1 MQLVK
6 KHGKEH
12 VYLDSKG
19 EFIDLREVITDL
31 SDGTGKVLIV
41 TVKKS
46 YLSEGGVKKVVFDHG
61 QQLFNRLADLEDIA
75 KERGMEIDKKATSVL
90 FI

>member
-19 EFIDLREVITDL
+19 EFIDLREVLTDL
-31 SDGTGKVLIV
+31 GQDGSGKIIQ
-41 TVKKS
+41 
-46 YLSEGGVKKVVFDHG
+46 FD
-61 QQLFNRLADLEDIA
+61 EI
-75 KERGMEIDKKATSVL
+75 ERD
-90 FI
+90 F